1 MDQLHRETRRII
13 LEARNQ
19 LEALEAASNNTQ
31 LDPAAS
37 SAVSSAFRDN
47 VMLLGS
53 NASSLRSLIT
63 SEPPSRREVWKAR
76 LRDLDDQIAEL
87 RAGDARC
94 SSRFRKIQ
102 SEKMMREEL
111 FQRRPGA
118 GAAGMRKGASGF
130 QGGDAV
136 LKMSMADEGRSLDN
150 SNSMVSNILGTGKGA
165 LQALVD
171 QKGKL
176 RMAKTK
182 MLDVMNQIGVDRQ
195 IIASIER
202 REYSDTL
209 LVYGLMSL
217 LLVLLGLAVIWKYYR
232 KARTGS

>member
-31 LDPAAS
+31 LDPVAS
-37 SAVSSAFRDN
+37 SAVSAAFREN
-47 VMLLGS
+47 VVLLGS

-94 SSRFRKIQ
+94 SAQFRRIQ

-111 FQRRPGA
+111 FQRRPGGGLA
-118 GAAGMRKGASGF
+118 GQRKGGLES
-130 QGGDAV
+130 GDAV
-136 LKMSMADEGRSLDN
+136 LRMNLADEHRSLEN
-150 SNSMVSNILGTGKGA
+150 SGNMVSGILGTGRGA
-165 LQALVD
+165 LESLMNQR
-171 QKGKL
+171 GRL
-176 RMAKTK
+176 REAKTK
-182 MLDVMNQIGVDRQ
+182 MLDVLNQIGVDRRL
-195 IIASIER
+195 IASIER
-202 REYSDTL
+202 REYSDTML
-209 LVYGLMSL
+209 AYGLMTA
-217 LLVLLGLAVIWKYYR
+217 LLVLLGLAVVWKYHR
-232 KARTGS
+232 KAQIGA

>member
-1 MDQLHRETRRII
+1 MDQLHRDTRRVL

-37 SAVSSAFRDN
+37 SAVATAFRDN

-53 NASSLRSLIT
+53 NASSLRSLIS

-87 RAGDARC
+87 RAGDSRC

-102 SEKMMREEL
+102 SEKIMREEL
-111 FQRRPGA
+111 FQRRPGG
-118 GAAGMRKGASGF
+118 GAPGMRKGAPGF

-136 LKMSMADEGRSLDN
+136 LRMTMADEHRSLDN
-150 SNSMVSNILGTGKGA
+150 SNSIVSNIMGTGRGA
-165 LQALVD
+165 MQALVD

-176 RMAKTK
+176 RQAKTK
-182 MLDVMNQIGVDRQ
+182 MLDVLNQIGVDRQ

-209 LVYGLMSL
+209 LAYGLMTT
-217 LLVLLGLAVIWKYYR
+217 LLVLLGLVVIWMYYR
-232 KARTGS
+232 KARSGA

>member
-1 MDQLHRETRRII
+1 MDQLHRDTRRII

-37 SAVSSAFRDN
+37 SAVATAFRDN

-53 NASSLRSLIT
+53 NASSLRSLIS

-94 SSRFRKIQ
+94 SSSFRKIQ
-102 SEKMMREEL
+102 SEKTMREEL
-111 FQRRPGA
+111 FQRRPGG
-118 GAAGMRKGASGF
+118 GAPGTRKGTPGM

-136 LKMSMADEGRSLDN
+136 LRMSLADEHRSLDN
-150 SNSMVSNILGTGKGA
+150 SKSMVSNILGTGRGA

-171 QKGKL
+171 QRGTL
-176 RMAKTK
+176 RQAKTK

-209 LVYGLMSL
+209 LAYGLMTA
-217 LLVLLGLAVIWKYYR
+217 LLVLLGLAVIWKYHR
-232 KARTGS
+232 QAMAGT